1 MKQGTSGVEKINSDS
16 KVKQLFY
23 EIKYLVLNW
32 KYSLPFLVNQSGS
45 VLYFWTLSTASL
57 SIAVPLTN
65 ALTLVVATVVGKA
78 LGEQTGGVYLYF
90 GIVLILIGVV
100 ISSS

>member
-1 MKQGTSGVEKINSDS
+1 MKQGTSGVEKIHSDS
-16 KVKQLFY
+16 AIKQFCY
-23 EIKYLVLNW
+23 EIKYLILNW
-32 KYSLPFLVNQSGS
+32 RYSLPFVINQSGS

-65 ALTLVVATVVGKA
+65 ALTLVVATLVGKA
-78 LGEQTGGVYLYF
+78 LGEKTGGLYLYL
-90 GIVLILIGVV
+90 GIVLILIGVI